1 MITHPP
7 VADEFTQLR
16 KLEQKFDLKLPS
28 INAAREN
35 SIRIREAITAVV
47 DQATPENCGVVVC
60 GSLGRSEM
68 TSESDVDWHLL
79 VDGAVS
85 AQHREEVLRISQTM
99 KKLGS
104 EFSFKPPNAT
114 GAFAGMCFSHE
125 LVHAIGGEVDSNS
138 NTTLRILLLL
148 EARAISRPLVL
159 DRVVRSILARYFEP
173 DNFAYKQTMERDY
186 FPRFLM
192 NDVVRFWRTMAVDYA
207 AKVVDR
213 GRDGWALR
221 NAKLRFSRKLLFVSG
236 MLLTHEVV
244 LGMKLPV
251 PNLSADQSAMF
262 ELIDRIQQL
271 TKLSPLEMLA
281 SALLRQAD
289 RWPGAKRA
297 ATDIFSSYDAFLGIL
312 NDTDKRGE
320 LSNIP
325 LEQAATNTTFNSVR
339 NLGQQFEDG
348 LNAYFLDGPSDVA
361 LLTRKYAIF

>member
-1 MITHPP
+1 MITPAP
-7 VADEFTQLR
+7 IADEFEHLR
-16 KLEQKFDLKLPS
+16 KIEQKFELRLPS
-28 INAAREN
+28 INSAREN
-35 SIRIREAITAVV
+35 STRIRQAITAVV

-68 TSESDVDWHLL
+68 TCQSDVDWKLL

-85 AQHREEVLRISQTM
+85 AQHRDEVLRIDRTM
-99 KKLGS
+99 GALS
-104 EFSFKPPNAT
+104 REFKFNSPNAT

-125 LVHAIGGEVDSNS
+125 LVHAIGGEADSNS

-159 DRVVRSILARYFEP
+159 DRVIRSILARYFEP
-173 DNFAYKQTMERDY
+173 DNFAYKQNTERDY

-207 AKVVDR
+207 AKVVER
-213 GRDGWALR
+213 GRAGWALR
-221 NAKLRFSRKLLFVSG
+221 NAKLRFSRKLLFASG
-236 MLLTHEVV
+236 MLLAHEVV
-244 LGMKLPV
+244 LGMKQPV
-251 PNLSADQSAMF
+251 PNLSTDPAAVF

-281 SALLRQAD
+281 AAALRRAD
-289 RWPGAKRA
+289 GWPGARRA

-312 NDTDKRGE
+312 NDTDKRKE
-320 LSNIP
+320 LGNLP
-325 LEQAATNTTFNSVR
+325 LEQAATNPTFNLVR

-348 LNAYFLDGPSDVA
+348 LNAYFLDGPTDVA
-361 LLTRKYAIF
+361 LLSRKYAIF